1 MGAIDETRKLV
12 QDFLAPE
19 LREIKVRL
27 EALEQKTGARFVS
40 LEASI
45 TARIEALERKHDARF
60 DAQDKLSAARHEA
73 VMNALTGL
81 TNYAALSERLARL
94 ETEREQKS
102 H

>member
-1 MGAIDETRKLV
+1 MGAIEETRKLV
-12 QDFLAPE
+12 QDFPTPE
-19 LREIKVRL
+19 LREIKVRI
-27 EALEQKTGARFVS
+27 EALEQKTENRF
-40 LEASI
+40 
-45 TARIEALERKHDARF
+45 RALQESVTPRC
-60 DAQDKLSAARHEA
+60 DAQDKLSAARHET

>member
-1 MGAIDETRKLV
+1 MGAIEETRKLV
-12 QDFLAPE
+12 QDFLTPE
-19 LREIKVRL
+19 LREIKVRI
-27 EALEQKTGARFVS
+27 EALDQKTDARFLS

-45 TARIEALERKHDARF
+45 TSRF
-60 DAQDKLSAARHEA
+60 DAQDKVSAARHET

-81 TNYAALSERLARL
+81 TNYSALSERLARL